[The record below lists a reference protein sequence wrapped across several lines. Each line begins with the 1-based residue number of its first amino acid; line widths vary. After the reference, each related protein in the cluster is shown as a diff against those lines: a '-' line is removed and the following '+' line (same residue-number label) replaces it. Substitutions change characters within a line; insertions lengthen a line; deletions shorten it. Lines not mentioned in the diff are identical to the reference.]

1 LPAYRTAARIGLP
14 RDGQWYPVELKKEAG
29 MFSNAPIPVAT
40 GNTFEKGKFF
50 IIEPSFWGGGK
61 SPGLEIANESRLAL
75 PGAHTVEP
83 PNGDPNQYPERPH
96 LIHMPEQG
104 GLPRDFENLYGIWI
118 VSEALKRVFESI
130 DPDGFVF
137 VACDFTL
144 SDGTPGPA
152 HYFCNA
158 MRTLDALDEAA
169 SRLKIK
175 VGDYVNGKY
184 YSLAGGAS
192 LVFKQDIIGSA
203 HVFRTPFADTVF
215 CDRALYD
222 AVTAANVAGV
232 EFLDVANC

>member
-1 LPAYRTAARIGLP
+1 MAS
-14 RDGQWYPVELKKEAG
+14 E
-29 MFSNAPIPVAT
+29 APIPVT
-40 GNTFEKGKFF
+40 VGNAFEKGKFF
-50 IIEPSFWGGGK
+50 IIEPSFWGGGRI
-61 SPGLEIANESRLAL
+61 PGLEIANEDTLAL

-96 LIHMPEQG
+96 LIHVPEQG

-118 VSEALKRVFESI
+118 VSEALKCVFESV

-137 VACDFTL
+137 IVCDFTL

-152 HYFCNA
+152 HYLCNA
-158 MRTLDALDEAA
+158 LRTLDALDEAA

-192 LVFKQDIIGSA
+192 LVFKQEIIGPA
-203 HVFRTPFADTVF
+203 HVFRTPFSDTVF

-222 AVTAANVAGV
+222 AVTAANLTGV
-232 EFLDVANC
+232 EFLDVATC